1 MTLCLLL
8 TQSGRERG
16 AFAAMQDPDL
26 LYSIRDPFPWGK
38 AHEAARFHLPSG
50 EEIRKMLD
58 HDRQE
63 AKSDLETSVRALR
76 IEIAALE
83 TTLTELR
90 SLVASERARVVDL
103 PGSPLRPRSH

>member
-1 MTLCLLL
+1 M
-8 TQSGRERG
+8 
-16 AFAAMQDPDL
+16 AV
-26 LYSIRDPFPWGK
+26 
-38 AHEAARFHLPSG
+38 G
-50 EEIRKMLD
+50 EEISKMLD

-83 TTLTELR
+83 TTLTEVR

-103 PGSPLRPRSH
+103 PAPAATAFTLKSR

>member
-1 MTLCLLL
+1 
-8 TQSGRERG
+8 
-16 AFAAMQDPDL
+16 
-26 LYSIRDPFPWGK
+26 
-38 AHEAARFHLPSG
+38 
-50 EEIRKMLD
+50 MLD

-90 SLVASERARVVDL
+90 SLAASERARVVDL